1 MLQPDVVARL
11 RLLVDTA
18 RVPNAADTTRV
29 NEVSALT
36 SGQRVTARVGREIAD
51 ARFYVTVL
59 DKTFEM
65 KLPAGVRPGQT
76 LELSYV
82 SNTPRPTF
90 LLTSTAPTV
99 QGNELSQLGRLI
111 AALLGPKQRTAD
123 GAAAQRTV
131 APLTA
136 NPADTIKTPAL
147 LRAALAESGIFY
159 ESHQAQWVAGRL
171 PLGQLRR
178 EPQGQLPPLPKPQ
191 AEPGPA
197 GKNATQ
203 VAPGSSISTASNA
216 AERIPVADLRTTGPV
231 NSPPTPAGTAQ
242 QSPIHPETAP
252 IVRQQLETLD
262 TRHVIWQGEAWPD
275 QWMEWETGEEPKD
288 PENGPQAAWYSTLTL
303 ELPRLGKVRIR
314 TVLAGT
320 GARVRVEFADGA
332 AGERLRAAQALLATN
347 LQSRGID
354 LADFTVNASAL
365 TASAV
370 SQTGEKQGC
379 TRSVSS
385 SSISKRSSS

>member
-159 ESHQAQWVAGRL
+159 ESHQAQWVAGRM
-171 PLGQLRR
+171 PLEQLRR
-178 EPQGQLPPLPKPQ
+178 EPQGRLPPLPEPR
-191 AEPGPA
+191 AEPTPA

-203 VAPGSSISTASNA
+203 PASASPLDAASNA
-216 AERIPVADLRTTGPV
+216 TERVPVADLRTGPV
-231 NSPPTPAGTAQ
+231 NTQPTPAGTPKHN
-242 QSPIHPETAP
+242 PIHPETGP

-320 GARVRVEFADGA
+320 GARVRVEFVDGT

-354 LADFTVNASAL
+354 LADFTVVAGALAASDPA
-365 TASAV
+365 AN
-370 SQTGEKQGC
+370 
-379 TRSVSS
+379 SVSPS
-385 SSISKRSSS
+385 ETPRANND